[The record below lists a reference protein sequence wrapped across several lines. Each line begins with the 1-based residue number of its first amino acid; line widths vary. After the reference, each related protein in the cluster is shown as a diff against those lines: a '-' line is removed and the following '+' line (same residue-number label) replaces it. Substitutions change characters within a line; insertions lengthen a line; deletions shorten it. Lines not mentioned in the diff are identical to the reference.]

1 MTGKREEERGVGGKG
16 VKVDNINNVKEGEI
30 GRGKEGRERVN
41 SLRTDYRKRERERER
56 NVGGR
61 WDGEGR

>member
-30 GRGKEGRERVN
+30 GRGKEGRE
-41 SLRTDYRKRERERER
+41 K
-56 NVGGR
+56 
-61 WDGEGR
+61 GEFSENGL